1 MNQVSNKISISAK
14 DPPLSVMKHLRYTPI
29 DMTEKA
35 SKNPFIIEVN
45 AYVSAQKNEAAG
57 GIRRKLI
64 LSNRDIKLRFSEWQK
79 RAKTF
84 VNLQSEEYVEKL
96 KGQLKKEWE
105 VEQVTED
112 DIKNLRI
119 RNVEELKQYRNKLQI
134 VGEQNFQ
141 LMQQLYNLS
150 FKIDRNGQLVD
161 ALPIHVERYLDLDT
175 DKWKFDRINTMQLS
189 KSEIEKSNDL
199 RKDIETKLNQFWLN

>member
-1 MNQVSNKISISAK
+1 MNQVSNKITISAK

-84 VNLQSEEYVEKL
+84 VNLQSEEYVEIL
-96 KGQLKKEWE
+96 KDQLKVDWE

-141 LMQQLYNLS
+141 LMQQLYNLIY
-150 FKIDRNGQLVD
+150 KTDRNGQVVD
-161 ALPIHVERYLDLDT
+161 ALPIHIDRFQDLDT
-175 DKWKFDRINTMQLS
+175 EEWKINRIDTMQLS
-189 KSEIEKSNDL
+189 KSEIETSNSL
-199 RKDIETKLNQFWLN
+199 RTDIQTQLDRFYLN